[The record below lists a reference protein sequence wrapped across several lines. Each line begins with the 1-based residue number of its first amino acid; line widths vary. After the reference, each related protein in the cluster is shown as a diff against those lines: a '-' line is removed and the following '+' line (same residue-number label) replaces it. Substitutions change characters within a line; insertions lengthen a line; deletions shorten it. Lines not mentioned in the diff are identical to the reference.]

1 MNHNQ
6 LGSVVR
12 YLRTVSRTDTV
23 HPRSD
28 RQLLDDFNAR
38 RDETAFEELVR
49 RYGPMVLGVC
59 RRILNHPADAEDAFQ
74 ATFLVLVRK
83 AHRIRKGTSVASW
96 LYCVA
101 YRTAARARGEL
112 ARRRK
117 HEKRVIP
124 MTAFE
129 PVPEETWRELR
140 PILDEEV
147 SHLPAKYREP
157 VVLCYLHD
165 LTYEEAAVQL
175 GWPKGTVATRLA
187 RARELLRAQL
197 TRRGIALSAG
207 AVAVVMAPHR
217 TAAAVP
223 ARLLRATVDNA
234 VLAAAGQAPAA
245 AAASTKVAALS
256 QGVLGTMMRLPL
268 KTTLAVL
275 LTLGLAAAGGT
286 VFLQQLPADQA
297 GQDAPRGP
305 APAAGKEPPGTAP
318 NPAAKAKPETAGKD
332 RADQVALFARK
343 VWTIT
348 DLVLQNHLE
357 PGTRPDMLL
366 GAIKGLL
373 QAVKAEPPADLT
385 PRVCRLENAEQFAT
399 LLKDLWPR
407 GDGASA
413 LAPEKL
419 ERALLE
425 GLFKAIPGDPDFI
438 PTHTLKQVTQT
449 DGNRYIGIGVQ
460 LKRNEDEDYP
470 QIVNPFRR
478 GVAHQ
483 AGARPGDLITEA
495 NGKSTKGV
503 ELAKVVESLRG
514 EEGTTLTLVV
524 RQPGATETRTLR
536 LIRSVVPFDTVF
548 GFRREGDDAWDYRVA
563 PATGI
568 GYVRINGIR
577 SSTLHELRK
586 IEPRL
591 RAAGVRALVID
602 LRSVGGAGFLHTATV
617 LADGLLGHGLLWRV
631 RGTHGQVKEYHA
643 GGECVFREWPLAVL
657 VNDLT
662 DRTHGAVLATL
673 QDHRRA
679 VLVGESTKV
688 DGYGDTLLDMPDGQ
702 GVLRV
707 RSFRIE
713 RPAPDRGWPVKPDHE
728 VRLNDTQRKA
738 VLKWLADKELPELP
752 SGTPDTPPEDP
763 QLAKAVE
770 LLRAALKTPT
780 PSGK

>member
-1 MNHNQ
+1 MNQNQ

-12 YLRTVSRTDTV
+12 YLRTVSRTGAV
-23 HPRSD
+23 RPRSD
-28 RQLLDDFNAR
+28 RQLLDDFSTR

-49 RYGPMVLGVC
+49 RHGPLVLGVC
-59 RRILNHPADAEDAFQ
+59 RRILNDPADAEDAFQ

-83 AHRIRKGTSVASW
+83 AHRIRKRTSVASW
-96 LYCVA
+96 LYGVA

-112 ARRRK
+112 ARRRA

-129 PVPEETWRELR
+129 PVPEEIWRELR

-147 SHLPAKYREP
+147 NHLPAKYREP

-197 TRRGIALSAG
+197 TRRGVALSAG
-207 AVAVVMAPHR
+207 AVAVAMSARR

-223 ARLLRATVDNA
+223 ARLLQATVDRA

-245 AAASTKVAALS
+245 AAASTKLAALS
-256 QGVLGTMMRLPL
+256 QGVLGTMTLLPL
-268 KTTLAVL
+268 KTALAVL

-286 VFLQQLPADQA
+286 VLLQQPPAAQP
-297 GQDAPRGP
+297 GPDALQVP
-305 APAAGKEPPGTAP
+305 APAAGKEPS
-318 NPAAKAKPETAGKD
+318 PAAKGKPETAGEETAD
-332 RADQVALFARK
+332 RVALFGRK

-357 PGTRPDMLL
+357 PGTRPDMLA
-366 GAIKGLL
+366 GAIKALL
-373 QAVKAEPPADLT
+373 QAAKAEPPADLAQ
-385 PRVCRLENAEQFAT
+385 RVSRLENAEQLTA
-399 LLKDLWPR
+399 LLKEVWPP
-407 GDGASA
+407 GDGAPALSA
-413 LAPEKL
+413 EKL

-425 GLFKAIPGDPDFI
+425 GLFKAIPGDPDFM
-438 PTHTLKQVTQT
+438 PMHSRKLVAQV

-460 LKRNEDEDYP
+460 LKRNDDEHYP
-470 QIVNPFRR
+470 QIMNPFRR

-483 AGARPGDLITEA
+483 AGARPGDLITEV

-503 ELAKVVESLRG
+503 ELPKVVEWLRG

-524 RQPGATETRTLR
+524 RQPGAAETRTLR
-536 LIRSVVPFDTVF
+536 LIRSVVPFDTVL
-548 GFRREGDDAWDYRVA
+548 GFRREGDDAWEYRIA
-563 PATGI
+563 ADEGI

-602 LRSVGGAGFLHTATV
+602 LRFAGGEGVLHTATV
-617 LADGLLGHGLLWRV
+617 LAEGLLGHGLLWRV

-643 GGECVFREWPLAVL
+643 GGECVFRDWPLAVL
-657 VNDLT
+657 VNDGA
-662 DRTHGAVLATL
+662 DRAQGAVLAAL

-679 VLVGESTKV
+679 VLVGEPTKV
-688 DGYGDTLLDMPDGQ
+688 DGYGDSLVDMPDGQ
-702 GVLRV
+702 GTLRV

-713 RPAPDRGWPVKPDHE
+713 RPAADRGWPVKPDYE
-728 VRLNDTQRKA
+728 VRLDETQRKA
-738 VLKWLADKELPELP
+738 VFKWLGDKELPELP
-752 SGTPDTPPEDP
+752 PGSTDKPPEDP
-763 QLAKAVE
+763 QLAKAVG
-770 LLRAALKTPT
+770 LLREALKTPAS
-780 PSGK
+780 SGK